1 MQIQNPQ
8 LKRFAF
14 LVSQPRIVRAGLWML
29 TAIFAIYAVW
39 VLAQLTWQLLAPGS
53 APSSGPIAVQMQQQ
67 TNTTSGSLRRLAD
80 LELFGATLSS
90 AGSVRNAPKTTL
102 NVRLL
107 GVSAS
112 SVPERSAAVIERNRN
127 QDTYVIGDKITDT
140 QVSIE
145 KIYADRV
152 ILNNNGALETLEL
165 EGIGE
170 LSQGV
175 RLTLSNQLPERGTE
189 EEALMS
195 DDELKAVSDAQ
206 RAYREL
212 RQGDHTALL
221 DYIRIRPEMSGQTL
235 KGYRLSPG
243 KYPEVFTNAGF
254 QPGDIAVAINGQSL
268 TDIASAQVAI
278 GELRNAQQIIVT
290 VLREDEYLDL
300 ELAVPSE

>member
-8 LKRFAF
+8 LKRFTF
-14 LVSQPRIVRAGLWML
+14 LATQPRIVRLVLWVL

-39 VLAQLTWQLLAPGS
+39 LLAQLTWQLAAPAS
-53 APSSGPIAVQMQQQ
+53 APASGPVAVQLQQQ
-67 TNTTSGSLRRLAD
+67 NTAASGSLRGLAD
-80 LELFGATLSS
+80 LELFGATLTT

-112 SVPERSAAVIERNRN
+112 TVPERSAAVIERNRN

-145 KIYADRV
+145 QIYADRV

-175 RLTLSNQLPERGTE
+175 NLTLPSQLPERGTDE
-189 EEALMS
+189 EPLMS
-195 DDELKAVSDAQ
+195 DEELKAVSEAQ
-206 RAYREL
+206 SAYREL
-212 RQGDHTALL
+212 RQGDTTALL

-235 KGYRLSPG
+235 TGYRLSPG

-254 QPGDIAVAINGQSL
+254 QAGDIAVAINGQDL

-290 VLREDEYLDL
+290 VLRGDEYLDL